1 MVRGSLGRVGW
12 GDSMGEGGKPRVR
25 EGSMRHAGSILAPPR
40 LTTHIYGVWLPL
52 AGIVAPHH
60 TIHLGVLCHDIVPYS
75 SGVTPRKS
83 KGHTNTLIPQALSLR
98 TALTSQAAIVRKLI
112 PPCHKPS

>member
-1 MVRGSLGRVGW
+1 
-12 GDSMGEGGKPRVR
+12 
-25 EGSMRHAGSILAPPR
+25 MRHAAGSILAKPR

-83 KGHTNTLIPQALSLR
+83 KGHTNTLIPQALRHR
-98 TALTSQAAIVRKLI
+98 TGLT
-112 PPCHKPS
+112 